1 MYRKNE
7 GVTTIVVI
15 CVMAIVMALSL
26 SLFLTASVL
35 MKNSAGTA
43 AQEQCRILAVSLSE
57 EIEKQLT
64 SEKNHY
70 EDQLSE
76 DMNRAENVRQTSLW
90 HYVRD
95 EIRSGSWPYYEENG
109 DQIHSR
115 ENAFRVFNMENTG
128 IAGEIADTVLTLY
141 WTTGG
146 ENTAPEKL
154 TVLTRVTVK
163 EKTCV
168 ITDVYRLNSSG
179 GNGYES
185 WRWEHESRS

>member
-90 HYVRD
+90 H
-95 EIRSGSWPYYEENG
+95 
-109 DQIHSR
+109 
-115 ENAFRVFNMENTG
+115 
-128 IAGEIADTVLTLY
+128 
-141 WTTGG
+141 
-146 ENTAPEKL
+146 
-154 TVLTRVTVK
+154 
-163 EKTCV
+163 
-168 ITDVYRLNSSG
+168 
-179 GNGYES
+179 
-185 WRWEHESRS
+185 